1 MKKSFYIYFDKI
13 SQKSRDILGKVRE
26 AVYELNPKND
36 TEVEWLER
44 IVNFGKDIFE
54 SKNIEFR
61 TSIPEMFDSL
71 SLNVVYRREV
81 YLIFKEAMNNAA
93 KYSEAEN
100 VVFEVTKTSGFF
112 EFKLWDNG
120 KGINDERMNS
130 GNGIGNMQERAN
142 RINGLLIINPK
153 NGTEVIL
160 KVK

>member
-1 MKKSFYIYFDKI
+1 
-13 SQKSRDILGKVRE
+13 
-26 AVYELNPKND
+26 
-36 TEVEWLER
+36 
-44 IVNFGKDIFE
+44 
-54 SKNIEFR
+54 
-61 TSIPEMFDSL
+61 
-71 SLNVVYRREV
+71 
-81 YLIFKEAMNNAA
+81 MNNAA